1 MRHFA
6 ATEAKRYLHFV
17 ALSDELAEL
26 AHFDLKVMFV
36 GLRTQFD
43 LFDLN
48 LLLLALRLMQTFC
61 FLKLEFAV
69 IHDSANRRLR
79 CRRDFHQVQVS
90 IFGHCH
96 CFTQRNNAR
105 LLTVFIYQPNLA
117 SGDLAIDSGIFI
129 GYVTTPT
136 LVILM
141 RAWSVFRNG
150 QLNELFDGHN
160 THVHI
165 ATTANRD
172 GTLFGLFGSHHSDV
186 GQLL

>member
-6 ATEAKRYLHFV
+6 ATEAKGDLHFV

-26 AHFDLKVMFV
+26 AHLDLKVMFV

-43 LFDLN
+43 LLDLN

-79 CRRDFHQVQVS
+79 RRGNFHQVQIS

-136 LVILM
+136 LISLVCARSIL
-141 RAWSVFRNG
+141 RNG
-150 QLNELFDGHN
+150 QLNELFNGHN

-165 ATTANRD
+165 ATTTNRD
-172 GTLFGLFGSHHSDV
+172 GTLFGLFGPHYSDV